1 MFGAYN
7 ISIKGT
13 VVRKACSN
21 DATRRRAQNLGRA
34 QFMYERKARYERR
47 KAHERK
53 RNLMILVS
61 GFCLALTFAF
71 LFGSFLSKAETRESD
86 TVYYKYYTNIE
97 IQPGDTLWDLAAEYM
112 GDQYESRTAYVAEV
126 RQINGL
132 ANTDDI
138 VSGEYLVMPYYST
151 EYK

>member
-7 ISIKGT
+7 TSIKGT
-13 VVRKACSN
+13 AVRKTCSN
-21 DATRRRAQNLGRA
+21 NATRRRAQNLGRA

-47 KAHERK
+47 RAHERK

-86 TVYYKYYTNIE
+86 TVYYKYYTNVE
-97 IQPGDTLWDLAAEYM
+97 VQSGDTLWSL
-112 GDQYESRTAYVAEV
+112 AEV
-126 RQINGL
+126 YMDENYASRDEYIREVKQVNHLSKGD
-132 ANTDDI
+132 TI
-138 VSGEYLVMPYYST
+138 VSGEYLILPYYST

>member
-1 MFGAYN
+1 
-7 ISIKGT
+7 
-13 VVRKACSN
+13 
-21 DATRRRAQNLGRA
+21 
-34 QFMYERKARYERR
+34 
-47 KAHERK
+47 
-53 RNLMILVS
+53 MILVS

-112 GDQYESRTAYVAEV
+112 GGQYESRTAYVAEV

-132 ANTDDI
+132 QYRRHCVRRI
-138 VSGEYLVMPYYST
+138 SGDAILFRRV
-151 EYK
+151 